1 MRIKTKLISLFLIG
15 LFLFAAS
22 APVMANSQIMV
33 NGATVSQI
41 DPPGPGN
48 YTLYGSFIIMGVGST
63 FDYTLNV
70 PEDGNYHITFD
81 ARFSA
86 STILNV
92 TTPLSGVLEI
102 TDSSDVRKEIYGG
115 KVTLKAGNNTF
126 RVKNSKTSTIYLYN
140 IILERASDNV
150 ETDFIRTEGAY
161 KNYYLPTIIEAEDY
175 NLGSRESYSLTS
187 AQNTDYRGL
196 ANLTVEKNTDGKYV
210 VPMREGEWA
219 DYTFNVSAN
228 GSYKLSI
235 MANAAT
241 KMEMYFDGYE
251 YPVLANINESNLT
264 DIADIYFEKGE
275 HTMRVKNIGN
285 AISVD
290 YISFKS
296 IHGTGNRIEEI
307 AKAPASAE
315 ELEEQ
320 TNTVRPVWKEI
331 WVSKDAK
338 AIGDGSKENLGLS
351 TETSWRMP
359 RTTEEMIKAVAAKG
373 FKTIR
378 IPVSYHNHI
387 KDSSCTIDEKW
398 LERIKTIV
406 DWSLAS
412 GMNAIINI
420 HHDNMSD
427 AQMKANYGFCVPENS
442 ASLKEQSIEYITAVW
457 KQVATYFKDY
467 GDMLVFE
474 VLNEPRAVG
483 TKYEWSEPSGYSS
496 KVAAANKI
504 IMEYEKA
511 ALDAIRS
518 TGGNNA
524 SRFVMIPPYAAAPH
538 MLSGWSLPEDSASGK
553 LIVSLH
559 AYTPYD
565 FCMGNDDKFTS
576 SHEDNIKNW
585 LFATIYSNFTSKG
598 IPVIIGETSA
608 SDKNNSGER
617 KKWAEYFYGMGKEK
631 NIPLIVWDNMV
642 VYPNGNDKAERHG
655 YFNRK
660 ELTWWHEEIV
670 NIMVGKENN

>member
-1 MRIKTKLISLFLIG
+1 MIYQVAELFFDFTNEKKEFDMKKSAGILPLLALVLIL
-15 LFLFAAS
+15 S
-22 APVMANSQIMV
+22 AC
-33 NGATVSQI
+33 VSDDNVSGI
-41 DPPGPGN
+41 DIEVTHFEPILPRPAE
-48 YTLYGSFIIMGVGST
+48 
-63 FDYTLNV
+63 V
-70 PEDGNYHITFD
+70 PEESKKAFTSWGNGWNLGNTFD
-81 ARFSA
+81 A
-86 STILNV
+86 
-92 TTPLSGVLEI
+92 
-102 TDSSDVRKEIYGG
+102 
-115 KVTLKAGNNTF
+115 
-126 RVKNSKTSTIYLYN
+126 KT
-140 IILERASDNV
+140 
-150 ETDFIRTEGAY
+150 
-161 KNYYLPTIIEAEDY
+161 
-175 NLGSRESYSLTS
+175 
-187 AQNTDYRGL
+187 
-196 ANLTVEKNTDGKYV
+196 
-210 VPMREGEWA
+210 
-219 DYTFNVSAN
+219 
-228 GSYKLSI
+228 
-235 MANAAT
+235 
-241 KMEMYFDGYE
+241 
-251 YPVLANINESNLT
+251 
-264 DIADIYFEKGE
+264 
-275 HTMRVKNIGN
+275 
-285 AISVD
+285 
-290 YISFKS
+290 
-296 IHGTGNRIEEI
+296 
-307 AKAPASAE
+307 
-315 ELEEQ
+315 
-320 TNTVRPVWKEI
+320 
-331 WVSKDAK
+331 
-338 AIGDGSKENLGLS
+338 DGSKENLGLS